1 MERKVVIVHH
11 NDMDGIFSGALVYDH
26 EKNVQKADWIKCIEV
41 DYTDNLTTKIGTDIL
56 FMENIIVYF
65 VDYSFSKKENTEVIS
80 TILNHNSNVIWI
92 DHHAT
97 SKKLLDELSTEITD
111 NDKFKAIIN
120 TEYCGTVLC
129 YEYLNN
135 IKNNKKILNLVDSWD
150 CWKHNMD
157 NDREFNEGFRN
168 MHYTAEYFG
177 EFIGKAMV
185 FEDKEENYIND
196 WINKGTVIC
205 SYLDSNNEAL
215 CKSNGFEFTI
225 DYFGTKYNCFG
236 LFQYGN
242 STVFGDKINQYDIVS
257 LIKFNGEQYVYSLY
271 TTNSDINCSEIAS
284 TLGTIDGL
292 GGGGH
297 PGAAGFQA
305 YSNIMHKDAIIT
317 VAKSLFGKTKINV
330 K

>member
-1 MERKVVIVHH
+1 
-11 NDMDGIFSGALVYDH
+11 
-26 EKNVQKADWIKCIEV
+26 
-41 DYTDNLTTKIGTDIL
+41 
-56 FMENIIVYF
+56 
-65 VDYSFSKKENTEVIS
+65 
-80 TILNHNSNVIWI
+80 
-92 DHHAT
+92 
-97 SKKLLDELSTEITD
+97 
-111 NDKFKAIIN
+111 
-120 TEYCGTVLC
+120 
-129 YEYLNN
+129 
-135 IKNNKKILNLVDSWD
+135 
-150 CWKHNMD
+150 MD

-177 EFIGKAMV
+177 EFIGKLMV

-205 SYLDSNNEAL
+205 SYIDNNNEAL

-242 STVFGDKINQYDIVS
+242 STVFSDRVNQYDITS
-257 LIKFNGEQYVYSLY
+257 LIRFNGEQYVYSLY